1 MEYAL
6 GGLIGYLVGCA
17 MTSLMTVGRMGMFV
31 EKVGLQSLKLMV
43 STTEDVEFFRALKY
57 KKLEDAEDKAAIIRQ
72 KNMDDY
78 EFGRWKKAAVDNY
91 LASFPSTYRKQF
103 VKFSDWEGAVRHF
116 EENRRKL

>member
-17 MTSLMTVGRMGMFV
+17 ITNLMTVGRMGMFV
-31 EKVGLQSLKLMV
+31 ERVGLQSLRLMV
-43 STTEDVEFFRALKY
+43 ATAEDIEFFRALKY
-57 KKLEDAEDKAAIIRQ
+57 KKLEDVGDEATIIRQ

-78 EFGRWKKAAVDNY
+78 EFDRWKKAAMDNY
-91 LASFPSTYRKQF
+91 LAGFPTTYRKQF
-103 VKFSDWEGAVRHF
+103 VKFSDWEGAVKHF

>member
-17 MTSLMTVGRMGMFV
+17 ITNLMTVGRMGMFV
-31 EKVGLQSLKLMV
+31 ERVGLQSLKLMI
-43 STTEDVEFFRALKY
+43 SATEDIEFFRALKY
-57 KKLEDAEDKAAIIRQ
+57 KKLEEAEDKATIIRQ

-78 EFGRWKKAAVDNY
+78 EFGRWKKAAIDNY
-91 LASFPSTYRKQF
+91 LASFPTTYRKQF
-103 VKFSDWEGAVRHF
+103 VKFSDWEGAVKHF